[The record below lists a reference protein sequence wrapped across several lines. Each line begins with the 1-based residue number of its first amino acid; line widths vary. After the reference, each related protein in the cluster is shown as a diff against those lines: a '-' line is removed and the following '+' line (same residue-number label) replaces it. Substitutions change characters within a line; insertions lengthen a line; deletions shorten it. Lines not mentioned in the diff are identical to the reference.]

1 MNLEEPKPAPAKG
14 HRESWGEVLY
24 YLDGLCFGIA
34 PDGRTMCL
42 GKEADIKEMLANPTK
57 RSINPLVND
66 IIDLEREL
74 IKQKENE
81 DGRQPDLKKPGA
93 FRSRPARAFQH
104 REANAR
110 RPSAGK
116 RVAIRKA

>member
-1 MNLEEPKPAPAKG
+1 MNLEEPKLAKG

-24 YLDGLCFGIA
+24 YLDGLCYGIA
-34 PDGRTMCL
+34 PDGQTVCL

-57 RSINPLVND
+57 CSINPLVND

-81 DGRQPDLKKPGA
+81 DGRQPDLKRPSA

-110 RPSAGK
+110 RSSAGK
-116 RVAIRKA
+116 RAAIHKA

>member
-1 MNLEEPKPAPAKG
+1 MNLEEPKPAKG
-14 HRESWGEVLY
+14 RRESWGEVLY

-34 PDGRTMCL
+34 QDGRTVCL

-81 DGRQPDLKKPGA
+81 TDGR
-93 FRSRPARAFQH
+93 
-104 REANAR
+104 
-110 RPSAGK
+110 
-116 RVAIRKA
+116 